1 MYELYTI
8 HMQEI
13 ITFRM
18 IIIFGD
24 QKAHYYNVL
33 YSVQGCQLHMN
44 LAFKNCVPFFNIH
57 MYYTH

>member
-1 MYELYTI
+1 
-8 HMQEI
+8 MQEI